1 MSEYTNP
8 VCSEFYYN
16 SVYNN
21 SPISDMNS
29 LNCMYRHEKS
39 KKIFRYIRLS
49 DILRLSLPFAS
60 VF

>member
-1 MSEYTNP
+1 MTSAMSEYANP

-16 SVYNN
+16 GVYNN

-39 KKIFRYIRLS
+39 K
-49 DILRLSLPFAS
+49 
-60 VF
+60 